1 MKLSQ
6 RIQIYSGNETSD
18 VAKASSEDDNAKAF
32 HKSFPFFVWLLRD
45 VVLALPEGCH
55 SLIKDYFLTKV
66 KSINLFKKIYAPQFE
81 GNWSSR

>member
-55 SLIKDYFLTKV
+55 SLKDYFLTKV